1 MRTAINT
8 CLTLLLLLTAFLSLS
23 SSVRAEETICT
34 IGNKTSIV
42 KWDGTLYG
50 QAPYMCTGNTDTK
63 CKYVLENVSLCENL
77 QGQCWGSFVTNGT
90 SCTDSENSGG
100 NMMWPGGDM
109 VTVDEDSDAET
120 PVIDSD
126 GVDTGAASPNKLSY
140 NLDCAYYYH
149 DGDGNTSGFSGKCAG
164 NVIVPDY
171 SEPLTDLKNVL
182 DQAKNYQ
189 NEHFSVLEQ
198 KADSVQTAVENTF
211 STSNET
217 LAETREITK
226 KVDALKDE
234 LTNLDVDLSDLDPK
248 FAEIQSTLSDHASTS
263 TSQFYR
269 LMDYV
274 APLNGK
280 FGEVNGNIQTLNSA
294 VTGLIRSVG
303 NDMDHNDSLVQQ
315 NGQAIAELSDNLSTL
330 SGDVSGLADG
340 LEALSSQISG
350 AGGTGGDVDLS
361 GVESKLQGIQETL
374 DGKGLVGRPFEGQVD
389 FEGNGLYGSDAIDKL
404 QGEIEQLQEQYQ
416 EQIGQF
422 KSLFT
427 FDESQLNSGEYVKH
441 EWTFTFA
448 NGRTNSFSS
457 GVFPALLQNANFIAA
472 VLLFLAVLLG
482 IKALTD

>member
-1 MRTAINT
+1 MRTGINT
-8 CLTLLLLLTAFLSLS
+8 CLTLLFLLTAFLSLS
-23 SSVRAEETICT
+23 PSVLAEETTCT
-34 IGNKTSIV
+34 IGQKTNIV

-50 QAPYMCTGNTDTK
+50 QAPYMCTGNTETK
-63 CKYVLENVSLCENL
+63 CKYVLENVSLCENV
-77 QGQCWGSFVTNGT
+77 QGQCWGSFITNGT

-109 VTVDEDSDAET
+109 VVVDEDSDAET
-120 PVIDSD
+120 PVIDND

-171 SEPLTDLKNVL
+171 SEPLTNLKNVL
-182 DQAKNYQ
+182 EQAKNYQ

-217 LAETREITK
+217 LAEARQITE
-226 KVDALKDE
+226 KVDALKDDLE
-234 LTNLDVDLSDLDPK
+234 NFDVDLSDLDPK

-263 TSQFYR
+263 NSQFYR

-274 APLNGK
+274 APINGL
-280 FGEVNGNIQTLNSA
+280 FGGVNGNIQTLSGT
-294 VTGLIRSVG
+294 VSGLRSEL
-303 NDMDHNDSLVQQ
+303 NNHLTYNDSLVTK
-315 NGQAIAELSDNLSTL
+315 NGQDIAQLSNSLSTL

-340 LEALSSQISG
+340 LEALSAQISG
-350 AGGTGGDVDLS
+350 ASGTGDVDLS

-374 DGKGLVGRPFEGQVD
+374 NGKGLVGRPFEGQVD
-389 FEGNGLYGSDAIDKL
+389 FEANGLYGSDAIEKL
-404 QGEIEQLQEQYQ
+404 EGEIDQLEDQYQ
-416 EQIGQF
+416 EQMEQF
-422 KSLFT
+422 KSLFS
-427 FDESQLNSGEYVKH
+427 FDESALNNGSYVEH
-441 EWTFTFA
+441 RLTFSFA
-448 NGRTNSFSS
+448 NGQVNSFTS
-457 GVFPALLQNANFIAA
+457 GVFPALLDNASLIAA
-472 VLLFLAVLLG
+472 VLLFIAVMLG

>member
-109 VTVDEDSDAET
+109 VAVNEDSDAET
-120 PVIDSD
+120 PVIDND

-149 DGDGNTSGFSGKCAG
+149 DVDANTSGFSGKCAG

-171 SEPLTDLKNVL
+171 SKPLTDLKNVL
-182 DQAKNYQ
+182 EQAKNYQ

-217 LAETREITK
+217 LAEARQITE
-226 KVDALKDE
+226 KVDALKDDLE
-234 LTNLDVDLSDLDPK
+234 NFDVDLSDLDPK

-263 TSQFYR
+263 NSQFYR

-274 APLNGK
+274 APINGL
-280 FGEVNGNIQTLNSA
+280 FGGVNGNIQTLSGT
-294 VTGLIRSVG
+294 VSGLRSEL
-303 NDMDHNDSLVQQ
+303 NNHLTYNDSLVTK
-315 NGQAIAELSDNLSTL
+315 NGQDIAQLSNSLSTL

-340 LEALSSQISG
+340 LEALSAQISG
-350 AGGTGGDVDLS
+350 ASGTGDVDLS

-389 FEGNGLYGSDAIDKL
+389 FEANGLYGSDAIEKL
-404 QGEIEQLQEQYQ
+404 EGEIDQLEDQYQ
-416 EQIGQF
+416 EQMEQF
-422 KSLFT
+422 KSLFS
-427 FDESQLNSGEYVKH
+427 FDESALNNGSYVEH
-441 EWTFTFA
+441 RLTFSFA
-448 NGRTNSFSS
+448 NGQVNSFTS
-457 GVFPALLQNANFIAA
+457 GVFPALLDNASLIAA
-472 VLLFLAVLLG
+472 VLLFIAVMLG

>member
-8 CLTLLLLLTAFLSLS
+8 NLTLLFLLTAFLSLS
-23 SSVRAEETICT
+23 PSVLAEETTCT
-34 IGNKTSIV
+34 IGQKTNIV

-50 QAPYMCTGNTDTK
+50 QAPYMCTGNTETK
-63 CKYVLENVSLCENL
+63 CKYVLENVSLCENV
-77 QGQCWGSFVTNGT
+77 QGQCWGSFITNGT

-109 VTVDEDSDAET
+109 VAVDEDSDAET
-120 PVIDSD
+120 PVIDND

-182 DQAKNYQ
+182 EQAKNYQ

-217 LAETREITK
+217 LAEARQITE
-226 KVDALKDE
+226 KVDALKDDLE
-234 LTNLDVDLSDLDPK
+234 NFDVDLSDLDPK

-263 TSQFYR
+263 NSQFYR

-274 APLNGK
+274 APINGL
-280 FGEVNGNIQTLNSA
+280 FGGVNGNIQTLSGT
-294 VTGLIRSVG
+294 VSGLRSEL
-303 NDMDHNDSLVQQ
+303 NNHLTYNDSLVTK
-315 NGQAIAELSDNLSTL
+315 NGQDIAQLSNSLSTL

-340 LEALSSQISG
+340 LEALSAQISG
-350 AGGTGGDVDLS
+350 ASGTGDVDLS

-389 FEGNGLYGSDAIDKL
+389 FEANGLYGSDAIEKL
-404 QGEIEQLQEQYQ
+404 EGEIDQLEDQYQ
-416 EQIGQF
+416 QQMEQF
-422 KSLFT
+422 KSLFS
-427 FDESQLNSGEYVKH
+427 FDESALNNGSYVEH
-441 EWTFTFA
+441 RLTFSFA
-448 NGRTNSFSS
+448 NGQVNSFTS
-457 GVFPALLQNANFIAA
+457 GVFPALLDNASLIAA
-472 VLLFLAVLLG
+472 VLLFIAVMLG